1 MFGFSS
7 PQGRPEAVLGAGS
20 ATAPTARLRILNAW
34 SVKSKWTYLW
44 NENVHQKKQTS
55 KNRSQIPLE
64 TILFILTIEKTA
76 KFTDLSPPTSH
87 PLSCIGNR
95 SERLM
100 HTQKCRAFTRVIAT
114 HQLSKFKA
122 GEMCPG
128 VSLKKCKFHM
138 PLLIWMQ
145 SDMTVAEFAQQR
157 GNRYQV
163 NTVYVHTDRRRKEVA
178 AWIIHYETPHTSLMA
193 GNEESSWSRSL
204 FWDERSVC

>member
-1 MFGFSS
+1 MDLSLEWECPS
-7 PQGRPEAVLGAGS
+7 KETDKQKQSEKS
-20 ATAPTARLRILNAW
+20 DPTGNN
-34 SVKSKWTYLW
+34 SVHFDHL
-44 NENVHQKKQTS
+44 
-55 KNRSQIPLE
+55 KNSQIYRP
-64 TILFILTIEKTA
+64 TPP
-76 KFTDLSPPTSH
+76 PPTSH

-100 HTQKCRAFTRVIAT
+100 HTQKCRAFTRVIAA

-193 GNEESSWSRSL
+193 GDEESSWSRSL
-204 FWDERSVC
+204 FWDERSVCQQLERDPYFQNWHGSI